1 MKPAGSSLRG
11 VMLAC
16 ALAGAASLAAAQT
29 PSPARLL
36 VLLRNASTLAIVDPG
51 SGQVLGRVPTVK
63 DPHEVTTD
71 GKLAF
76 VCSQIEGLAIIDL
89 AARRELRRFNPGP
102 GSASHD
108 VLYANGKV
116 YFTAEGYKAIGR
128 YDPVTNA
135 IDWWLGT
142 GQNGTHMLVFSR
154 DMNTLFMPNTGSN
167 SVSIAEGIQAG
178 PPKWQVTSVP
188 VPGPGPEGIA
198 LSPDGR
204 ELWVASRRDGSVSI
218 IDVAGKKVDRDPHA
232 RTERRQ
238 SSEDDAGRP
247 AGADPRWRNRHPG
260 GARRGQPQ
268 GDGAGQAGAGVHRCR
283 RLHDLARR
291 LARLPRAQGRAPG
304 RGAGYEDAHGDR
316 RVPDGSEFGP
326 GLHRLGGMSRRRGVA
341 AQDEGVSP
349 TVGIISTNARHPC
362 SAAGRFPDNAA
373 PHHSTGIRP

>member
-1 MKPAGSSLRG
+1 MKPAGSSLRR
-11 VMLAC
+11 VTLAC

-76 VCSQIEGLAIIDL
+76 VCSQIEGMAIIDIP
-89 AARRELRRFNPGP
+89 AQRELRRFNPGP

-154 DMNTLFMPNTGSN
+154 DLNTLFMPNTASN
-167 SVSIAEGIQAG
+167 SVSIAEGILAG

-218 IDVAGKKVDRDPHA
+218 IDVAGKKL
-232 RTERRQ
+232 TETLKLGLKDGNRLRITPDGRQ
-238 SSEDDAGRP
+238 VLILDGGTGTLVVLDAASRQETTRVKL
-247 AGADPRWRNRHPG
+247 APG
-260 GARRGQPQ
+260 PT
-268 GDGAGQAGAGVHRCR
+268 GAGGFMITRDGS
-283 RLHDLARR
+283 
-291 LARLPRAQGRAPG
+291 RAYLGLR
-304 RGAGYEDAHGDR
+304 DAHLVAVLDMKTLTVIAEYPMG
-316 RVPDGSEFGP
+316 PNSGP
-326 GLHRLGGMSRRRGVA
+326 GCVA
-341 AQDEGVSP
+341 WAE
-349 TVGIISTNARHPC
+349 
-362 SAAGRFPDNAA
+362 
-373 PHHSTGIRP
+373 